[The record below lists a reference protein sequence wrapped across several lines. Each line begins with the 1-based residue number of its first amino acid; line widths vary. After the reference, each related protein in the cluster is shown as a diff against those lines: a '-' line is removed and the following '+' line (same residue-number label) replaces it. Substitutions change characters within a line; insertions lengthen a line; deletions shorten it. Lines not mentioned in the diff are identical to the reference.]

1 MDNARRSGSLLGLT
15 LLLFLCVIAGLR
27 AANAKEDR
35 WYVYQDAGAT
45 GVNHGIWSN
54 YMPENGGK
62 MVVLE
67 EANPEQ
73 PYAGSTSLM
82 VGVRFQYPW
91 WCGIVVMSAPHA
103 WGTQPE
109 TPAFDLSRATK
120 LVFHARG
127 DKGGEQ
133 IQVKV
138 GIAGGNTY
146 GDAAPLP
153 FDTGWIRL
161 SKDWQRYELAVD
173 GASLERVIT
182 PFVLITNRAH
192 NPNGRLLIYL
202 DEIYFTMGDEPA
214 ANPRAAAP
222 APAAFPFLQYLTT
235 AKPAPALVAFNPSGF
250 DPRRPPSGLPYP
262 EAEVRGDLAS
272 LRPAFDGLVL
282 YSYRADVTPG
292 ILKAAADLAYRA
304 VLLGLWDPKDK
315 AEIAGVARLIEA
327 YHDKLVLGLI
337 VGNEGIIDNRYTYD
351 DLDAA
356 VRRLAALSPAS
367 EQVPLATSEP
377 SGDYGFER
385 LRRFGAF
392 LAPNIHPAID
402 QTALD
407 PGAAA
412 RWVIHQAATLARVA
426 GKPVLVKETGMPGGG
441 GDWFTPERQR
451 DFWQAYLDGG
461 RLIPVSATWVSL
473 AAAFEAFDVTWKAE
487 KTETPFEGHWGL
499 LSPDRQPYPAFEV
512 WRLRK

>member
-1 MDNARRSGSLLGLT
+1 M
-15 LLLFLCVIAGLR
+15 
-27 AANAKEDR
+27 
-35 WYVYQDAGAT
+35 
-45 GVNHGIWSN
+45 
-54 YMPENGGK
+54 
-62 MVVLE
+62 
-67 EANPEQ
+67 
-73 PYAGSTSLM
+73 
-82 VGVRFQYPW
+82 
-91 WCGIVVMSAPHA
+91 
-103 WGTQPE
+103 
-109 TPAFDLSRATK
+109 
-120 LVFHARG
+120 
-127 DKGGEQ
+127 
-133 IQVKV
+133 
-138 GIAGGNTY
+138 
-146 GDAAPLP
+146 
-153 FDTGWIRL
+153 
-161 SKDWQRYELAVD
+161 
-173 GASLERVIT
+173 
-182 PFVLITNRAH
+182 
-192 NPNGRLLIYL
+192 
-202 DEIYFTMGDEPA
+202 
-214 ANPRAAAP
+214 
-222 APAAFPFLQYLTT
+222 
-235 AKPAPALVAFNPSGF
+235 
-250 DPRRPPSGLPYP
+250 
-262 EAEVRGDLAS
+262 
-272 LRPAFDGLVL
+272 
-282 YSYRADVTPG
+282 
-292 ILKAAADLAYRA
+292 
-304 VLLGLWDPKDK
+304 
-315 AEIAGVARLIEA
+315 ARLIEA

-473 AAAFEAFDVTWKAE
+473 AAAFEAFDATWKAE